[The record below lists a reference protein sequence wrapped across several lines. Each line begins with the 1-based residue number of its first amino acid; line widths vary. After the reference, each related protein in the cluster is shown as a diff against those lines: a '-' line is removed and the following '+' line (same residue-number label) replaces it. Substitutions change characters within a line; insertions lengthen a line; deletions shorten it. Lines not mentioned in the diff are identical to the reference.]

1 MTGERV
7 KNKNSL
13 IRAVTPM
20 LVAALVFVAAACGG
34 GGGGGGGGGADSGSG
49 PSVTVSSKKFT
60 EQILLGEM
68 YAQAFEDEGYN
79 VERKLNL
86 GSEQVMDKSL
96 QDGTIDVYP
105 EYTGTAYV
113 AILKK
118 PPESYPKS
126 AEETYKQVAEFYKNR
141 KDTKMQMLQPAPFE
155 NNYGIVMLTEE
166 ANKLGIKTLSDLAE
180 KSDQLVFSSYSE
192 FQNRSDGYEN
202 MQDSYPKLDFK
213 EIKIVND
220 LGIRYK
226 ALAEGEADVG
236 IGFTTDGQLASP
248 KLKVIEDVKDI
259 WPKYYPAPVVTQ
271 EFLDKN
277 KDAKKILNEVSA
289 SLNADKMRELNGQV
303 DLEQEDYEDVAQQHL
318 EDEGIIN

>member
-1 MTGERV
+1 MTGDRV
-7 KNKNSL
+7 QNKTML
-13 IRAVTPM
+13 IRAVAAM
-20 LVAALVFVAAACGG
+20 LVAALVFTAAACGG
-34 GGGGGGGGGADSGSG
+34 GGGDGGDSSSSG
-49 PSVTVSSKKFT
+49 PSITVSSKKFT

-68 YAQAFEDEGYN
+68 YAQAFEAADYD

-118 PPESYPKS
+118 PADSYPKT
-126 AEETYKQVAEFYKNR
+126 ADETYRQVAEFYRNR
-141 KDTKMQMLQPAPFE
+141 EDTPMRMLTPAPFE
-155 NNYGIVMLTEE
+155 NNYGIVMLSKT
-166 ANKLGIKTLSDLAE
+166 ANDMGIETLDDLAAQ
-180 KSDQLVFSSYSE
+180 SDQLVFSSYSE
-192 FQNRSDGYEN
+192 FQNRSDGYDN
-202 MQDSYPKLDFK
+202 MKQNYPQLDFE

-248 KLKVIEDVKDI
+248 ELKVIEDNKDI
-259 WPKYYPAPVVTQ
+259 WPKYYPAPVITQ
-271 EFLDKN
+271 EFLNKN
-277 KDAKKILNEVSA
+277 PDAEKILNEVSA
-289 SLNADKMRELNGQV
+289 SLDADKMRELNGAV
-303 DLEQEDYEDVAQQHL
+303 DLEQEDPEDVAQGHL
-318 EDEGIIN
+318 EDAGIVN

>member
-1 MTGERV
+1 MTGDRV
-7 KNKNSL
+7 KNKHRL
-13 IRAVTPM
+13 IRAVTAM
-20 LVAALVFVAAACGG
+20 MVAALVFVVAACGG
-34 GGGGGGGGGADSGSG
+34 GAGGGQSGGSSDG
-49 PSVTVSSKKFT
+49 PSITVSSKKFT

-118 PPESYPKS
+118 PPESYPKT
-126 AEETYKQVAEFYKNR
+126 ADETYKQVAEFYENR
-141 KDTKMQMLQPAPFE
+141 KDTPMKMLKPAPFE
-155 NNYGIVMLTEE
+155 NNYGIVMLSKE
-166 ANKLGIKTLSDLAE
+166 AEDRGIENLDDLAAQ
-180 KSDQLVFSSYSE
+180 SDELVFSSYSE
-192 FQNRSDGYEN
+192 FQNRSDGYDNMKEN
-202 MQDSYPKLDFK
+202 YPELDFK
-213 EIKIVND
+213 ETKIVND

-248 KLKVIEDVKDI
+248 KLRVIEDTKKI
-259 WPKYYPAPVVTQ
+259 WPIYHSAPVTTQ
-271 EFLDKN
+271 KFLKAN
-277 KDAKKILNEVSA
+277 PKAEQVLNEVNA
-289 SLNADKMRELNGQV
+289 SLTAPKMRALNGAV
-303 DLEQEDYEDVAQQHL
+303 DLEQEDPEDVAADYLQ
-318 EDEGIIN
+318 EEGITN

>member
-7 KNKNSL
+7 KNKTML
-13 IRAVTPM
+13 IRAVTAL
-20 LVAALVFVAAACGG
+20 LVTALVFVAAACGG
-34 GGGGGGGGGADSGSG
+34 GGGGGGSSSDG
-49 PSVTVSSKKFT
+49 PSITVGSKKFT

-68 YAQAFEDEGYN
+68 YAQAFADKGYN

-118 PPESYPKS
+118 PPESYPKT
-126 AEETYKQVAEFYKNR
+126 ADETYKQVAEFYKNR
-141 KDTKMQMLQPAPFE
+141 KDTPMQMLTPSPFE
-155 NNYGIVMLTEE
+155 NNYGIVMLSKE
-166 ANKLGIKTLSDLAE
+166 AEDRGIENLDDLAAQ
-180 KSDQLVFSSYSE
+180 SDELVFSSYSE

-202 MQDSYPKLDFK
+202 MQDSYPELDFK

-248 KLKVIEDVKDI
+248 ELKVIEDNKDI
-259 WPKYYPAPVVTQ
+259 WPKYYPAPVITQ

-277 KDAKKILNEVSA
+277 PDAKKILNEVSA
-289 SLNADKMRELNGQV
+289 SLNADKMRALNGAV

>member
-7 KNKNSL
+7 KNKHRL
-13 IRAVTPM
+13 IRAVTAM
-20 LVAALVFVAAACGG
+20 MVAALVFVVAACGG
-34 GGGGGGGGGADSGSG
+34 GAGGGQSGGSSDG
-49 PSVTVSSKKFT
+49 PSITVSSKKFT

-118 PPESYPKS
+118 PPESYPKT
-126 AEETYKQVAEFYKNR
+126 ADETYKQVAEFYENR
-141 KDTKMQMLQPAPFE
+141 KDTPMKMLTPAPFE
-155 NNYGIVMLTEE
+155 NNYGIVMLSEE
-166 ANKLGIKTLSDLAE
+166 AEDRGIENLDDLAAQ
-180 KSDQLVFSSYSE
+180 SDELVFSSYSE
-192 FQNRSDGYEN
+192 FQNRSDGYDNMKEN
-202 MQDSYPKLDFK
+202 YPELDFK
-213 EIKIVND
+213 ETKIVND

-248 KLKVIEDVKDI
+248 ELKVIEDNKDI
-259 WPKYYPAPVVTQ
+259 WPKYYPAPVITQ
-271 EFLDKN
+271 EFLDQN
-277 KDAKKILNEVSA
+277 PDAEKILNEVSA
-289 SLNADKMRELNGQV
+289 SLDADTMRELNGAV
-303 DLEQEDYEDVAQQHL
+303 DLEQEDYEDVAQGHL
-318 EDEGIIN
+318 EDAGIIN

>member
-7 KNKNSL
+7 KNKNRL
-13 IRAVTPM
+13 IRAVTAM

-34 GGGGGGGGGADSGSG
+34 SSGGGGGSSSDG

-68 YAQAFEDEGYN
+68 YGQAFEDEGYD

-141 KDTKMQMLQPAPFE
+141 KDTPMQMLEPAPFE

-166 ANKLGIKTLSDLAE
+166 ANKLGIENLNDLAE
-180 KSDQLVFSSYSE
+180 KSDQLIFSSYSE
-192 FQNRSDGYEN
+192 FQNRSDGYKN
-202 MQDSYPKLDFK
+202 MQDSYPELDFK

-277 KDAKKILNEVSA
+277 PDAKKILNEVSA
-289 SLNADKMRELNGQV
+289 SLNADKMRALNGAV
-303 DLEQEDYEDVAQQHL
+303 DLEQEDYEDVARQHL

>member
-7 KNKNSL
+7 KNKNRL

-34 GGGGGGGGGADSGSG
+34 GGGGASGGDSGGG
-49 PSVTVSSKKFT
+49 PSITVSSKKFT

-68 YAQAFEDEGYN
+68 YGQAFEDEGYD

-141 KDTKMQMLQPAPFE
+141 KDTPMQMLKPAPF
-155 NNYGIVMLTEE
+155 NNSYGIVMLTEE
-166 ANKLGIKTLSDLAE
+166 ANKLGIETLDDLAA

-192 FQNRSDGYEN
+192 FQNRSDGYPN
-202 MQDSYPKLDFK
+202 MQDSYPELDFK

-236 IGFTTDGQLASP
+236 IGYTTDGQLASP
-248 KLKVIEDVKDI
+248 KLKVIKDTKTI
-259 WPKYYPAPVVTQ
+259 WPIYEPAPVITQ

-277 KDAKKILNEVSA
+277 PDAKKILNEVSA
-289 SLNADKMRELNGQV
+289 SLNADKMRALNGAV
-303 DLEQEDYEDVAQQHL
+303 DLEQEDYEDVARQHL

>member
-1 MTGERV
+1 MTGGRV
-7 KNKNSL
+7 KNRNML
-13 IRAVTPM
+13 IRAVTAL
-20 LVAALVFVAAACGG
+20 LVTALLVVTAACGG
-34 GGGGGGGGGADSGSG
+34 GGGGGGESSSG
-49 PSVTVSSKKFT
+49 PSVSVGSKKFT

-68 YAQAFEDEGYN
+68 YAQAFEDEGYD
-79 VERKLNL
+79 VERNLNL

-118 PPESYPKS
+118 PPESYPKT
-126 AEETYKQVAEFYKNR
+126 EKETYEQVAKFYKNR
-141 KDTKMQMLQPAPFE
+141 KDTPMQMLQPAPFE
-155 NNYGIVMLTEE
+155 NNYGIVMLTKE
-166 ANKLGIKTLSDLAE
+166 ANEMGIETLEDLAAQ
-180 KSDQLVFSSYSE
+180 SDELIFSSYSE
-192 FQNRSDGYEN
+192 FQNRSDGYDN
-202 MQDSYPKLDFK
+202 MKQHYPKLDFK

-248 KLKVIEDVKDI
+248 KLKVIEDTEDI

-271 EFLDKN
+271 SFLDKN
-277 KDAKKILNEVSA
+277 KDAKKILNEVSS
-289 SLNADKMRELNGQV
+289 SLNADKMRQLNGAV
-303 DLEQEDYEDVAQQHL
+303 DLEQKDYEDVARQHL
-318 EDEGIIN
+318 EDEGVIEN

>member
-7 KNKNSL
+7 KNKSRL

-34 GGGGGGGGGADSGSG
+34 GGGASGGDSGGG
-49 PSVTVSSKKFT
+49 PSITVSSKKFT

-68 YAQAFEDEGYN
+68 YGQAFEDEGYD

-113 AILKK
+113 AFLKK
-118 PPESYPKS
+118 EKYPKT
-126 AEETYKQVAEFYKNR
+126 AEETYKQVAEWYKNR
-141 KDTKMQMLQPAPFE
+141 KDTPMQMLEPAPF
-155 NNYGIVMLTEE
+155 NNSYGISMLTEE
-166 ANKLGIKTLSDLAE
+166 ANKLGIEDLNDLAE

-192 FQNRSDGYEN
+192 FQNRSDGYKN
-202 MQDSYPKLDFK
+202 MQKNYPELDFK
-213 EIKIVND
+213 DIIIVND
-220 LGIRYK
+220 LGVRFK

-236 IGFTTDGQLASP
+236 IGYTTDGQLASP
-248 KLKVIEDVKDI
+248 KLKVIEDPKVI
-259 WPKYYPAPVVTQ
+259 WPIYEPAPVITQ

-277 KDAKKILNEVSA
+277 PDAKKILNEVSA
-289 SLNADKMRELNGQV
+289 SLNADKMRALNGKV